1 MPFSG
6 VSMSSGHGWRRDRHF
21 PPERAL
27 HTVRGMNPLPSSPGH
42 AIVIGA
48 GIVGLS
54 TAWCLQRDG
63 WRVTVIDRDQPGA
76 GASGANGAQLSY
88 SYVAPLADPSIW
100 RQLPELLLSAESPLK
115 WRLQADPGQWF
126 WMLRFLAACRSGVA
140 RATTAQLLTLAAESR
155 LALERLL
162 QEADIACDFA
172 AHGKLVL
179 YPDQRSLDAAR
190 RQLDLQ
196 ARLGGARQDALSP
209 AQCVAIE
216 PALAHHAPRIAGGIH
231 TASECAADCLALCQA
246 LHARLVARGVRF
258 ELGREVRQWVRRAG
272 RLRAVQTDAGEI
284 DADAFVLAAGTGSA
298 RLGQRLGLDLPVYPL
313 KGYSITLPLAPD
325 TNAAPRV
332 SVTDLARKV
341 VFARL
346 GDRLRVAGMVEL
358 VGEDRRLDP
367 VRVASLQDTTRTLF
381 PALATCAGTA
391 EAWAGLRP
399 ATPTGRP
406 LIGPWP
412 GAPANLLLNT
422 GHGALGFTLAMGSAE
437 RVSRALR
444 ATLNPR
450 G

>member
-1 MPFSG
+1 
-6 VSMSSGHGWRRDRHF
+6 MSSGHGRRRDRHF
-21 PPERAL
+21 PAGRAL
-27 HTVRGMNPLPSSPGH
+27 HTVRGMTAHPSSPGH
-42 AIVIGA
+42 AVVIGA

-63 WRVTVIDRDQPGA
+63 WRVTVIDREQPGA

-100 RQLPELLLSAESPLK
+100 RQLPELLFSNDSPLK
-115 WRLQADPGQWF
+115 WRLQADPGQWA
-126 WMLRFLAACRSGVA
+126 WMLRFLAACRPGVA

-162 QEADIACDFA
+162 QEERIACDFA
-172 AHGKLVL
+172 THGKLVL

-196 ARLGGARQDALSP
+196 ARLGGARQEALSP
-209 AQCVAIE
+209 AQCVAVE
-216 PALAHHAPRIAGGIH
+216 PALAHHAPRMAGGIH
-231 TASECAADCLALCQA
+231 TPSECAADCLALCRA
-246 LHARLVARGVRF
+246 LHERLVARGVRF
-258 ELGREVRQWVRRAG
+258 ELGREVRQWVQVAG
-272 RLRAVQTDAGEI
+272 RLHAVQTDAGEI
-284 DADAFVLAAGTGSA
+284 AADAFVLAAGTGSA
-298 RLGQRLGLDLPVYPL
+298 RLGARLGVAVPVYPL
-313 KGYSITLPLAPD
+313 KGYSITLPLPSG
-325 TNAAPRV
+325 TTAAPRV

-367 VRVASLQDTTRTLF
+367 ARVASLQETTQTLF
-381 PALATCAGTA
+381 PALATRLDTT

-406 LIGPWP
+406 LIGHLP
-412 GAPANLLLNT
+412 GAPANVMFNT

-437 RVSRALR
+437 RVRQALR
-444 ATLNPR
+444 APLSPQD
-450 G
+450 

>member
-1 MPFSG
+1 
-6 VSMSSGHGWRRDRHF
+6 
-21 PPERAL
+21 
-27 HTVRGMNPLPSSPGH
+27 MNAPPSSPGH

-100 RQLPELLLSAESPLK
+100 RQLPGLLLSADSPLK
-115 WRLQADPGQWF
+115 WRLKADSGQWT
-126 WMLRFLAACRSGVA
+126 WMLGFLAACRSEVA

-155 LALERLL
+155 QAFERLL
-162 QEADIACDFA
+162 QEEDIACDFA

-179 YPDQRSLDAAR
+179 YPDARSLDAAR

-196 ARLGGARQDALSP
+196 ARLGGAPQQALSP
-209 AQCVAIE
+209 AECVAVE
-216 PALAHHAPRIAGGIH
+216 PALEHHAPNIAGGIH
-231 TASECAADCLALCQA
+231 TPSECSADCLRLCQT
-246 LHARLVARGVRF
+246 LHERLLARGVRF
-258 ELGREVRQWVRRAG
+258 ELGRTVHEWVREAG
-272 RLRAVQTDAGEI
+272 RLRAVRTDAGDI
-284 DADAFVLAAGTGSA
+284 TADAFVLAAGTGSA
-298 RLGQRLGLDLPVYPL
+298 RLGRRLGLAVPVYPL
-313 KGYSITLPLAPD
+313 KGYSVTLPLTPD
-325 TNAAPRV
+325 TSAAPRV

-367 VRVASLQDTTRTLF
+367 ARIASLHHTTRTLF
-381 PALATCAGTA
+381 PALAASAVTA

-406 LIGPWP
+406 LIGHLP

-444 ATLNPR
+444 ASINP
-450 G
+450 GA